1 MPLVECKD
9 ICVAYDNKC
18 VISNLTF
25 SVNEGD
31 YIGIVG
37 ENGSGKSTLIKT
49 MLLLKELSRGSIITG
64 EGLKKN
70 EIGYLPQQTSIQR
83 DFPASVW
90 EVVISGCVNKRKLS
104 PFYSKKDKLL
114 AANNILK
121 LGISDLKKMSY
132 NELSGGQ
139 QQRVLLAR
147 ALCATKKLLILDEP
161 VSGLD
166 PNITQDMYQLIEGI
180 NKDGITIV
188 MVSHDIR
195 GIIKYASHILHLKED
210 DYFFGTVQE
219 YKGTKLFENFLL
231 D

>member
-1 MPLVECKD
+1 MSLVECKD
-9 ICVAYDNKC
+9 VCVSYENKC

-49 MLLLKELSRGSIITG
+49 MLLLKDLSGGNIITG

-104 PFYSKKDKLL
+104 PFYSQKDKAL
-114 AANNILK
+114 AEKNILK
-121 LGISDLKKMSY
+121 LGISDLKKMAY

-166 PNITQDMYQLIEGI
+166 PNITQDMYQLIEDI
-180 NKDGITIV
+180 NKDGITII

-195 GIIKYASHILHLKED
+195 GVMKYASHILHLREEN
-210 DYFFGTVQE
+210 YFFGTVQE
-219 YKGTKLFENFLL
+219 YKNTKIFENFLS

>member
-1 MPLVECKD
+1 MALIECKD
-9 ICVAYDNKC
+9 ICVSYENKC

-25 SVNEGD
+25 SVEDGD

-49 MLLLKELSRGSIITG
+49 MLLLKDLSGGNIATG
-64 EGLKKN
+64 DGLKKN
-70 EIGYLPQQTSIQR
+70 GIGYLPQQTIIQK

-90 EVVISGCVNKRKLS
+90 EVVISGCVNKKNFS
-104 PFYSKKDKLL
+104 PFYSKSDRLL
-114 AANNILK
+114 AEKNILR
-121 LGISDLKKMSY
+121 LGISDLKKMAY

-147 ALCATKKLLILDEP
+147 ALCATRKLLILDEP

-166 PNITQDMYQLIEGI
+166 PNITQEMYQVIESI
-180 NKDGITIV
+180 NKDGITII

-195 GIIKYASHILHLKED
+195 GIMKYASHILHLKED
-210 DYFFGTVQE
+210 SYFFGTVEE
-219 YKGTKLFENFLL
+219 YRSTELCKKFIM

>member
-1 MPLVECKD
+1 MALVECRD
-9 ICVAYDNKC
+9 VCVSYENKC

-49 MLLLKELSRGSIITG
+49 MLLLKDLSGGNIVTG

-70 EIGYLPQQTSIQR
+70 EIGYLPQQTSIQK
-83 DFPASVW
+83 DFPANVW
-90 EVVISGCVNKRKLS
+90 EVVISGCVNKRKFS
-104 PFYSKKDKLL
+104 PFYSQKDKALVEKNL
-114 AANNILK
+114 IR
-121 LGISDLKKMSY
+121 LGIYDLRKMAY

-166 PNITQDMYQLIEGI
+166 PSITQDMYQLIEDI
-180 NKDGITIV
+180 NKDGITVV

-195 GIIKYASHILHLKED
+195 GVMKYASHILHLNENN
-210 DYFFGTVQE
+210 YFFGTVDQ
-219 YKGTKLFENFLL
+219 YKSTESFKKFFM